1 MNPIRPILPS
11 FALVLVLVLALVIV
25 AGPAAAGTAGW
36 TDAATVTLLEAGE
49 HDRFVVRLGVG
60 KNASGCRDPDRFY
73 ADYGR
78 NGSELMYHTLLQAAL
93 AQQRVQ
99 LYVTGVCDL
108 RGYSGISAVRL
119 VP

>member
-1 MNPIRPILPS
+1 MSPIRLLLPS
-11 FALVLVLVLALVIV
+11 FALALVIV

-36 TDAATVTLLEAGE
+36 TDAAAVTLLEAGE
-49 HDRFVVRLGVG
+49 HDRFVVRLGVD
-60 KNASGCRDPDRFY
+60 KNVSGCRDPNRFY

-99 LYVTGVCDL
+99 VHVTGVCDL
-108 RGYSGISAVRL
+108 RGYSGISAIRL